1 MTKVNIDSW
10 KYKMKKFSEKYNL
23 DIQEV
28 YQRFILEEFAQK
40 ISHSNYKEKFI
51 IKGGFVVSTILGFET
66 RMTRDIDAT
75 YNSVIYTKNEIAT
88 IINEI
93 IDAKY
98 NSIFSYSISN
108 IEKAQEDDKYSGY
121 IITLSAQLN
130 NTRFYL
136 KLDISNNSLIYP
148 EAIQNNLKSLF
159 YDSTINVYSYQVE
172 NIIAEKFETTLDRGE
187 FNGRMRDLFDIYFLM
202 LERSQEIDSKKLVE
216 SIIKVSEDRG
226 TISNLSSYQD
236 IKKELKN
243 SKIFKE
249 NFKRY
254 KNVQYPQSNVSLED
268 IFAVF
273 DDIHDYILLYWK

>member
-130 NTRFYL
+130 DTRFYL

-187 FNGRMRDLFDIYFLM
+187 FNGRMRDLFDIYFLC
-202 LERSQEIDSKKLVE
+202 LNVR
-216 SIIKVSEDRG
+216 
-226 TISNLSSYQD
+226 
-236 IKKELKN
+236 
-243 SKIFKE
+243 
-249 NFKRY
+249 KRLIVR
-254 KNVQYPQSNVSLED
+254 N
-268 IFAVF
+268 
-273 DDIHDYILLYWK
+273 W